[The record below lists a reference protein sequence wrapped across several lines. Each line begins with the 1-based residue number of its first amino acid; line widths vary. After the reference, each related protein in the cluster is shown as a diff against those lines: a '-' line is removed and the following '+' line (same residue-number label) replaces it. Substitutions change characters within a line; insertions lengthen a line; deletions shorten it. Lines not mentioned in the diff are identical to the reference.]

1 MQAHCLIRDQ
11 PWYRRDVFVNGLRRA
26 GHTVTTSVPSKPDKD
41 TLLVIWNRYADNH
54 HIAQRVEDADGT
66 VIVAENGYIGAGG
79 GTPKFQ
85 VHPKGPQ
92 PGHYYALARG
102 WHNGGGT
109 WPVGAEDR
117 WGRLGIELRP
127 WRDGGDYILVCPN
140 RSFGVP
146 GRMMPEQWAEKIA
159 ARLREVSTFPVRIR
173 RHPGND
179 APKHSLDEDL
189 KGAAMVV
196 VWTSSCGVH
205 ALVEGIPVICEAPYW
220 ICKSAAVSLNTA
232 ISEPLEEPD
241 RLKALRSL
249 AYAQWTCEEIA
260 SGEPFR
266 FLLPQSR

>member
-11 PWYRRDVFVNGLRRA
+11 PWYRREAFFSGLKLA
-26 GHTVTTSVPSKPDKD
+26 GHAITHSVPANPNKD

-54 HIAQRVEDADGT
+54 HLAQRVEDAGGI
-66 VIVAENGYIGAGG
+66 VLVAENGYIGAGG

-85 VHPKGPQ
+85 VHPHGPQ

-109 WPVGAEDR
+109 WRVGESDR
-117 WGRLGIELRP
+117 WARLGIELKP

-146 GRMMPEQWAEKIA
+146 GRMMPDQWAEKIA
-159 ARLREVSTFPVRIR
+159 VRLKALAVVPVRIR
-173 RHPGND
+173 PHPGNN
-179 APKHSLDEDL
+179 APKRSLADDL
-189 KGAAMVV
+189 KCAGLVV
-196 VWTSSCGVH
+196 VWTSSCGIH

-220 ICKSAAVSLNTA
+220 ICKSAAPTLEQALNGD
-232 ISEPLEEPD
+232 PVEPD
-241 RLKALRSL
+241 RLSALRGM
-249 AYAQWTCEEIA
+249 AWAQWTCEEIA

-266 FLLPQSR
+266 YLLS